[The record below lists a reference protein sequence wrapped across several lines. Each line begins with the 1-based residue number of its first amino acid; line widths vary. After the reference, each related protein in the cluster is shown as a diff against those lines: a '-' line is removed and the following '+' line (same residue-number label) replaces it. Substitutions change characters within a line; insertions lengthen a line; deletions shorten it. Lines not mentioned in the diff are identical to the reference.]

1 MNCPYCG
8 HQNLDGLDNCDEC
21 RQDLSDYDVPVP
33 TSGLQQHLMEDT
45 VSQVPFDRLVL
56 VKPSDSVM
64 HAVSRIKAIGIGQA
78 VVVDKGRLVGI
89 LTERDLLHKLAG
101 READLR
107 LIPVSEVM
115 TQEPDAVEENDAI
128 RVVIN
133 KMAVGGYR
141 HIPIVRHGHP
151 VGIISAKAV
160 ANYILQH
167 SELDF

>member
-1 MNCPYCG
+1 M
-8 HQNLDGLDNCDEC
+8 H
-21 RQDLSDYDVPVP
+21 DLAFFDVPTP

-56 VKPSDSVM
+56 VKPSDSVA
-64 HAVSRIKAIGIGQA
+64 HTVSRIKAIGIGQA
-78 VVVDKGRLVGI
+78 LVVDKGRLVGI

-101 READLR
+101 RDIDLR

-115 TQEPDAVEENDAI
+115 TSNPDAVEESDPI
-128 RVVIN
+128 RVVVN

-141 HIPIVRHGHP
+141 HIPIVRQGQP

-160 ANYILQH
+160 ANYILKH

>member
-1 MNCPYCG
+1 MICPYCSQ
-8 HQNLDGLDNCDEC
+8 QNLDGLDYCEEC
-21 RQDLSDYDVPVP
+21 RQDLSIFDVPTP

-56 VKPSDSVM
+56 VKSSDSVA
-64 HAVSRIKAIGIGQA
+64 HAVSRIKALGIGQA

-107 LIPVSEVM
+107 LIPVGEVM
-115 TQEPDAVEENDAI
+115 THYPEAVEADDPI
-128 RVVIN
+128 RVVVN

-141 HIPIVRHGHP
+141 HVPIVRKGQP
-151 VGIISAKAV
+151 IGMISAKAV
-160 ANYILQH
+160 ANYILEH